1 MTYLTLFIG
10 SGIIS
15 IVLLT
20 VWTLWTR
27 GEPGLSEE
35 PEQLHAI
42 GELRPAGR
50 ETVAN
55 IFAECDWRFISTVE
69 PDFREAFLHERKRLA
84 LMWILQTRGRA
95 SRVMRLHR
103 VAVREH
109 PELQAGTELQLA
121 ARYWRLCVICTALQV
136 MIGARGPFKARSM
149 AQSVTESASNFWT
162 AADRLLA
169 LPSVQVSQSDA
180 RNTSS

>member
-1 MTYLTLFIG
+1 MTYLVLFIG
-10 SGIIS
+10 AGIVS

-20 VWTLWTR
+20 VWTLRTE
-27 GEPGLSEE
+27 GERGLSEE
-35 PEQLHAI
+35 PELLHSA

-55 IFAECDWRFISTVE
+55 IFAECDWQFISGAE
-69 PDFREAFLHERKRLA
+69 PDFRDAFLRERKRLA

-103 VAVREH
+103 MAVREH
-109 PELQAGTELQLA
+109 PELQAGMELQLA
-121 ARYWRLCVICTALQV
+121 AKYWKLWALCTTLQV
-136 MIGARGPFKARSM
+136 MIGARGPFKTRSM

-162 AADRLLA
+162 VADRLLA
-169 LPSVQVSQSDA
+169 LPKAQISQPDVRYTNS
-180 RNTSS
+180 

>member
-1 MTYLTLFIG
+1 MTYLIIFIG
-10 SGIIS
+10 SGIVS

-20 VWTLWTR
+20 VWTLRTE
-27 GEPGLSEE
+27 GELGLSEE
-35 PEQLHAI
+35 PKQLHSI

-55 IFAECDWRFISTVE
+55 IFAECDWEFISGEE
-69 PDFREAFLHERKRLA
+69 PDFRQAFLHERKRLA

-103 VAVREH
+103 IAVREH

-121 ARYWRLCVICTALQV
+121 AKYWKLWMLCTALQV
-136 MIGARGPFKARSM
+136 TIGARGPFKARSM
-149 AQSVTESASNFWT
+149 AQSVTESAGNFWT

-169 LPSVQVSQSDA
+169 LPSAPTSQPEVGYTNS
-180 RNTSS
+180 